1 MNVVLDVSPELRDR
15 IRDVVMNVDEDRLR
29 DCVQIGRVPHH
40 PWKPR
45 RTPVDKNFDA
55 GPLV

>member
-40 PWKPR
+40 PWKPH
-45 RTPVDKNFDA
+45 RTPVDKNF
-55 GPLV
+55 